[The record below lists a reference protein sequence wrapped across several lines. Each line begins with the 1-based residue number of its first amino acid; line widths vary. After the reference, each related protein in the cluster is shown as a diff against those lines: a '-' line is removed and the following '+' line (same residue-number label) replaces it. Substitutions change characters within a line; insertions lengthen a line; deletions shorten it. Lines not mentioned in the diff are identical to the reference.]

1 MRANRLFRNV
11 AIIASFALFSLT
23 AFSQGTTSR
32 ITGVVADT
40 SGAAVAGASVTIKR
54 QGAGNTFTTQTN
66 SNGAYVFDLIQ
77 PGAYDLTVE
86 KQASKSL
93 FLPET
98 RP

>member
-40 SGAAVAGASVTIKR
+40 SGAAVAGASVEM
-54 QGAGNTFTTQTN
+54 
-66 SNGAYVFDLIQ
+66 VLI
-77 PGAYDLTVE
+77 
-86 KQASKSL
+86 
-93 FLPET
+93 
-98 RP
+98 